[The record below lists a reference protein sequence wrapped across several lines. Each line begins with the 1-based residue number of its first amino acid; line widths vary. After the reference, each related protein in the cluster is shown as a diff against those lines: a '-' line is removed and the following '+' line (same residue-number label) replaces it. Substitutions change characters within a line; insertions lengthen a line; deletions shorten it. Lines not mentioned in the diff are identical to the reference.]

1 MPSVKSRALLKTLRE
16 NREELTAA
24 VLTLEKS
31 VVALR
36 DMAEEKDPLPQTTAR
51 MMVGELEIAR
61 RMVLKIRQRE
71 MDLSEIL
78 ADIGMPLDFDAEEV
92 REAS

>member
-36 DMAEEKDPLPQTTAR
+36 DMAEEKDPLPMTTAR

-61 RMVLKIRQRE
+61 RMILKIRQRE

-78 ADIGMPLDFDAEEV
+78 ADIGMPLDFDAEEE
-92 REAS
+92 RQAS